1 MDGLITFIIIALLII
16 IVPGPDFIIVMKNTI
31 NSSKMNGFMAAF
43 GITTGHILYSS
54 LAIFGIIYILTSLH
68 FVFLTIK
75 ILGAC
80 YLIYLGIKSILSAHS
95 SVDFSKQAL
104 ADVRNVSYIT
114 SFRQGFLSTSLNPK
128 ALLFYVSIFPQFL
141 SNGNIHMNSEVALF
155 AFSVVVVICLW
166 FLFCV
171 FIFQYIKLLFSRPRF
186 KAIFDYI
193 VGFVLIGLSINLLL
207 SKSS

>member
-1 MDGLITFIIIALLII
+1 
-16 IVPGPDFIIVMKNTI
+16 
-31 NSSKMNGFMAAF
+31 
-43 GITTGHILYSS
+43 
-54 LAIFGIIYILTSLH
+54 
-68 FVFLTIK
+68 
-75 ILGAC
+75 
-80 YLIYLGIKSILSAHS
+80 

-141 SNGNIHMNSEVALF
+141 SNGNIHMKSEVALF